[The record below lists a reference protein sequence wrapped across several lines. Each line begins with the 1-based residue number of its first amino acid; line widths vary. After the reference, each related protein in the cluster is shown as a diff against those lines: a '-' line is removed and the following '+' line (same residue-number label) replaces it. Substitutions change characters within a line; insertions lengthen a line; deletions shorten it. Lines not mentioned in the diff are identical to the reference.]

1 MNAFATYSAQQA
13 LFLANE
19 RSQELI
25 AEANAHR
32 AIARAHK
39 SRPSRIA
46 AAVASIKAAL
56 QAPETSRETT
66 VVPRLSDYPY
76 RG

>member
-19 RSQELI
+19 RSRELI
-25 AEANAHR
+25 AEASAHR

-39 SRPSRIA
+39 SRRSRITA
-46 AAVASIKAAL
+46 ALASITAAF
-56 QAPETSRETT
+56 QAPESSRETT

-76 RG
+76 RS